1 MESRLTRNVTN
12 ATRSEE
18 LLEGL
23 VYQVGQAKVIS
34 ISYVHCGRWHALSI
48 RQHVV
53 AICYHLPWHKVSGS
67 FLGVVLQC
75 RTVPMLFEHWSLQ
88 DWTSQM
94 AFSVMQCSLVA
105 SLFTQASG
113 GTCIFQILDIPTERN
128 PQCGRILLSRLDFLL
143 HLNSLSLVY
152 ASIFKSQ

>member
-1 MESRLTRNVTN
+1 MESRLTRNVTD

-18 LLEGL
+18 LSEGL

-34 ISYVHCGRWHALSI
+34 ISYVQCGRWHALSI

-88 DWTSQM
+88 
-94 AFSVMQCSLVA
+94 
-105 SLFTQASG
+105 G
-113 GTCIFQILDIPTERN
+113 
-128 PQCGRILLSRLDFLL
+128 
-143 HLNSLSLVY
+143 LN
-152 ASIFKSQ
+152 